1 MACAHAVFIF
11 HHGDTVVMHAQ
22 IGEIHTGVFDITIDF
37 LCRLA
42 PLCTV
47 ISRRVLADS
56 VFCIVAFGTAGAGF
70 DAFFQRERE
79 SLRREYVHSGKCR
92 DFVGFRE
99 AEEPVEDVEVMA
111 ALVNPE
117 STAGGFLSV
126 PARHIGASAVVEFAV
141 FGKENLSENAF
152 VNNAFEFQQK
162 RRVAQ
167 IEADHGDLFAFL
179 RFFDNVLAAFDAGG
193 KRFVDQDID
202 LVLQRSDRAL
212 FVERIRGGDDDRI
225 QFFLV
230 EHFIKIGIDFG
241 RSEFFRHEFC
251 PYLIEIA
258 DRPDDA
264 IGTLFQVVPETADSP
279 KPCSNDAEV
288 QFLFHDLSFI
298 L

>member
-1 MACAHAVFIF
+1 M
-11 HHGDTVVMHAQ
+11 
-22 IGEIHTGVFDITIDF
+22 
-37 LCRLA
+37 
-42 PLCTV
+42 
-47 ISRRVLADS
+47 
-56 VFCIVAFGTAGAGF
+56 
-70 DAFFQRERE
+70 
-79 SLRREYVHSGKCR
+79 
-92 DFVGFRE
+92 
-99 AEEPVEDVEVMA
+99 
-111 ALVNPE
+111 
-117 STAGGFLSV
+117 
-126 PARHIGASAVVEFAV
+126 
-141 FGKENLSENAF
+141 
-152 VNNAFEFQQK
+152 
-162 RRVAQ
+162 
-167 IEADHGDLFAFL
+167 
-179 RFFDNVLAAFDAGG
+179 
-193 KRFVDQDID
+193 
-202 LVLQRSDRAL
+202 LQRSDRAL